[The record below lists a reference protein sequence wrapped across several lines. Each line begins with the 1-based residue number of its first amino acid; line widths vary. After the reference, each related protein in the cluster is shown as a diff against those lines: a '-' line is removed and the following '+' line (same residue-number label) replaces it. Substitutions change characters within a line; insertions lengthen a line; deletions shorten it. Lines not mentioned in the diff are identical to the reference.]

1 MSSKLIRIP
10 DKSRAYN
17 FGGQQID
24 IYDFGI
30 KIPNR
35 VVTFSEKNTKINN
48 AIEHKINTAPLG
60 LARVVEIFKAMELS
74 RQFDFLKCK
83 ENFTLLNDKEKAFFD
98 WRPEHLSQQEAPIV
112 KELIEP
118 YLPNNYLDK
127 FLN

>member
-1 MSSKLIRIP
+1 M
-10 DKSRAYN
+10 
-17 FGGQQID
+17 
-24 IYDFGI
+24 
-30 KIPNR
+30 
-35 VVTFSEKNTKINN
+35 SEK
-48 AIEHKINTAPLG
+48 
-60 LARVVEIFKAMELS
+60 
-74 RQFDFLKCK
+74 Q